1 MGPDLKDTGYIANR
15 DTIDLGITMHI
26 MYLSGHNDT
35 HAVFML
41 ITDITDSYSN

>member
-15 DTIDLGITMHI
+15 DTIGLVVKMHI
-26 MYLSGHNDT
+26 MYLSGHNYT

-41 ITDITDSYSN
+41 VTNLIARYYK